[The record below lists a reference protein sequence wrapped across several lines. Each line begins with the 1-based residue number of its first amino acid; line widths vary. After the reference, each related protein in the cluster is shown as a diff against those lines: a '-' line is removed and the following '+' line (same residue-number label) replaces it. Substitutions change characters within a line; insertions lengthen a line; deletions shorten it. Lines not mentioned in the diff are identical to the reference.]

1 MELKKGEEMVKLD
14 LKAIKSSF
22 NTRKFKYGGYAA
34 MLTASVIAILIVL
47 NLLVGQIPA
56 KLDLTHN
63 RLYSLSKPTVDLL
76 KNLKKEVTIYALF
89 PTGNENP
96 VISEFIQKYAEKS
109 SHVKI
114 KYIDP
119 YKNPGFVKKY
129 DTSGSGI
136 DEGSLIVE
144 SGNKFRVINRYD
156 MVDYSYNEQT
166 GESNVTGLTIEQ
178 KLTPAILYVTSD
190 KSPVLYELKGH
201 GEDTLVGLGISSE
214 IEAANYEIRD
224 LNLLTEKSVPQDA
237 TAVIVISPKTDISDI
252 ELKKL
257 KDYING
263 GGRVMFLI
271 DLLKDEL
278 KNFNSLFESL
288 GVRLEHGIVMEGD
301 NNYNAGNPVWILP
314 KFESHDIVNPI
325 DLNNMYMLIPNAQPI
340 VETKFKK
347 RTITIE
353 KLLTTTSNSW
363 LRKDLNSTSF
373 SKEKGD
379 ESGPFTLA
387 VAITDKADALNAKL
401 RPRDA
406 KVVIVGNATFLN
418 AQFSKSVPGNLNFV
432 INALN
437 WLQDK
442 KDNLQIQP
450 KDLTT
455 FRLNIS
461 TTQAMIWAAIA
472 VVGIPVVILVLGLTI
487 WLRRRHL

>member
-1 MELKKGEEMVKLD
+1 MVKFD
-14 LKAIKSSF
+14 IKNILGSF
-22 NTRKFKYGGYAA
+22 KSRKFKFGGYAA
-34 MLTASVIAILIVL
+34 MLTASVIAIVIVL

-56 KLDLTHN
+56 KFDLTHN
-63 RLYSLSKPTVDLL
+63 RLYSLSKPTVELL
-76 KNLKKEVTIYALF
+76 KNLKKDVTIYALF
-89 PTGNENP
+89 QSGNENP
-96 VISEFIQKYAEKS
+96 VISEFIQKYADKS

-156 MVDYSYNEQT
+156 MVDYSYDEQT
-166 GESNVTGLTIEQ
+166 GNTNVTGLTIEQ
-178 KLTPAILYVTSD
+178 KLTPAILYVTSE
-190 KSPVLYELKGH
+190 KTPIIYELKGH
-201 GEDTLVGLGISSE
+201 GEDTFIGLGISSE
-214 IEAANYEIRD
+214 VEAANFEIKD

-237 TAVIVISPKTDISDI
+237 SAVVVISPKTDISDI

-263 GGRVMFLI
+263 GGRVLFLM

-278 KNFNSLFESL
+278 KNFNSIFESL

-301 NNYNAGNPVWILP
+301 NTKNAGNPVWILP
-314 KFESHDIVNPI
+314 NLESHDITNPI
-325 DLNNMYMLIPNAQPI
+325 DLNNMYMLLPSAQPI

-363 LRKDLNSTSF
+363 LRKDLNSTSL

-379 ESGPFTLA
+379 ISGPFTLA
-387 VAITDKADALNAKL
+387 VAITDKADSLNAKL

-406 KVVIVGNATFLN
+406 KVVIVGSAMFANS
-418 AQFSKSVPGNLNFV
+418 QFSKNIPGNLNFV
-432 INALN
+432 VNALN

-442 KDNLQIQP
+442 KDTLQIQP

-455 FRLNIS
+455 FRLNLS
-461 TTQAMIWAAIA
+461 TSQAMIWAAIT
-472 VVGIPVVILVLGLTI
+472 VVGIPVLILILGLTI